1 MLTDID
7 IFNPGQ
13 ESILTEEP
21 RINREWTRINA
32 NRVGAEVVYSALAS
46 LAEEDF

>member
-7 IFNPGQ
+7 IFNPGH
-13 ESILTEEP
+13 ELIRTEEP

-32 NRVGAEVVYSALAS
+32 NRGGAEVVHGAPAS